1 RRGLAQLHQLRG
13 RVGRGEQASFCV
25 LMYHPPL
32 SANGKARLQALRDSQ
47 DGFFIAEKDLEIRG
61 PGEVLGTRQTGMM
74 QFRLAD
80 FERDKGWIEPV
91 RKMAPG
97 LMVHPETVRAL
108 VRRWL
113 GERTRY
119 GDV

>member
-1 RRGLAQLHQLRG
+1 MASSSPRKTWKSG
-13 RVGRGEQASFCV
+13 VGDVYKRQ
-25 LMYHPPL
+25 
-32 SANGKARLQALRDSQ
+32 
-47 DGFFIAEKDLEIRG
+47 
-61 PGEVLGTRQTGMM
+61 GEVLGTRQTGMM

-91 RKMAPG
+91 REMAPE
-97 LMVHPETVRAL
+97 LMAHPEIVRAL

>member
-1 RRGLAQLHQLRG
+1 
-13 RVGRGEQASFCV
+13 
-25 LMYHPPL
+25 MYHPPL
-32 SANGKARLQALRDSQ
+32 SNNGKARLQALRDSQ
-47 DGFFIAEKDLEIRG
+47 DGFVIAEKDLEIRG

-91 RKMAPG
+91 REMAPA
-97 LMVHPETVRAL
+97 LMADRARVQAL
-108 VRRWL
+108 IRRWL
-113 GERTRY
+113 GEKLRY

>member
-1 RRGLAQLHQLRG
+1 
-13 RVGRGEQASFCV
+13 
-25 LMYHPPL
+25 
-32 SANGKARLQALRDSQ
+32 
-47 DGFFIAEKDLEIRG
+47 
-61 PGEVLGTRQTGMM
+61 MM

-91 RKMAPG
+91 REMAPE
-97 LMVHPETVRAL
+97 LMAHPEIVRAL